1 MRKYGRNEVKEVNI
15 LVNLSKVQIGITL
28 PSSKIYMVFSIIG
41 GHGQYIH
48 ISSFGS
54 GDVH

>member
-1 MRKYGRNEVKEVNI
+1 MQKYGRNEVKEVNI

-41 GHGQYIH
+41 GHGQYQV
-48 ISSFGS
+48 SALKMSTK
-54 GDVH
+54 